1 MKFNYLTDVRLSQLL
16 YRKLNFDKNEKH
28 EHSQAIHHHQNR
40 VITIHSSRQTH
51 HNFHGDLL
59 SL

>member
-1 MKFNYLTDVRLSQLL
+1 MKFNNLTDVRLSQLL
-16 YRKLNFDKNEKH
+16 YRKLNFDKNEMH
-28 EHSQAIHHHQNR
+28 EHIQAIHHHLNR
-40 VITIHSSRQTH
+40 VITIHSSGQTH